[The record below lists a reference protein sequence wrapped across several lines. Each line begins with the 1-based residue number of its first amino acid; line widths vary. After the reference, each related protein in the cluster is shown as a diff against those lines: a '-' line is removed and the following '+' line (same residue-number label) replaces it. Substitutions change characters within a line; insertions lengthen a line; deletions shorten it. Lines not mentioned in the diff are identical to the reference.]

1 MNDCWHPATFEI
13 ETPLPNPLSRDS
25 ELTSPPQRGESV
37 LITGSSGLVG
47 TELIKTLESQG
58 YRVVKAVRRPPR
70 SSGELEWQ
78 PLTPF
83 EQIPADQRAAFEGF
97 DAVIHL
103 AGENIAGGRWN
114 KNRKERIRNSRI
126 ESTQNLCQLLSSLE
140 SPPRIFLS
148 ASAIGGY
155 SQTTDKAQTEEDS
168 FVDGF
173 LGEVCSGWE
182 QSSEVLE
189 EKGIRRVLL
198 RIGLVLSPHGGL
210 LQKLVPLFKCFLGG
224 RISHGQQWMSWVD
237 LDDLIQIIL
246 FSLQNQKVKGPIN
259 CTAPG
264 AVRNSEFT
272 LLLASH
278 LGRPVAPPV
287 PALAIQA
294 LYGEMGTNLVLRGS
308 RVIPESLTRMGFKF
322 EHRDLPSSLRNQ
334 LTV

>member
-1 MNDCWHPATFEI
+1 M
-13 ETPLPNPLSRDS
+13 LNPLSRDS

-47 TELIKTLESQG
+47 TELTKILESQG

-78 PLTPF
+78 PLIPF
-83 EQIPADQRAAFEGF
+83 EQIPVDQRAAFEGF

-103 AGENIAGGRWN
+103 AGEHIAGGRWN

-126 ESTQNLCQLLSSLE
+126 ESTQNLCQLLNSLE

-155 SQTTDKAQTEEDS
+155 SQTTDKAQTEEDP

-182 QSSEVLE
+182 QSSEILE

-210 LQKLVPLFKCFLGG
+210 LQKLVPIFKCFLGG
-224 RISHGQQWMSWVD
+224 KISHGQQWMSWVD

-246 FSLQNQKVKGPIN
+246 FSLQNQKIKGPIN

-264 AVRNSEFT
+264 AVRNEDFT
-272 LLLASH
+272 TILAAK
-278 LGRPVAPPV
+278 LRRPVAPRV
-287 PALAIQA
+287 PALALKV
-294 LYGEMGTNLVLRGS
+294 LYGEMGQALIINGARVLPTKLEAAGYRF
-308 RVIPESLTRMGFKF
+308 RHP
-322 EHRDLPSSLRNQ
+322 DLPSCLRNQ
-334 LTV
+334 LT

>member
-1 MNDCWHPATFEI
+1 M
-13 ETPLPNPLSRDS
+13 PNPLSRDS

-47 TELIKTLESQG
+47 TELTKVLESQG
-58 YRVVKAVRRPPR
+58 YRVVKAVRRTPR

-78 PLTPF
+78 PLIPF

-114 KNRKERIRNSRI
+114 KSRKERIRNSRI
-126 ESTQNLCQLLSSLE
+126 ESTQNLCQLLNSLE

-155 SQTTDKAQTEEDS
+155 SQTTDKAQTEEDP

-182 QSSEVLE
+182 QSSEILE

-210 LQKLVPLFKCFLGG
+210 LQKLIPLFKCFLGG
-224 RISHGQQWMSWVD
+224 KISHGQQWMSWVD

-246 FSLQNQKVKGPIN
+246 FSLQNQKIKGPIN

-264 AVRNSEFT
+264 AVRNEDFT
-272 LLLASH
+272 TILAAK
-278 LGRPVAPPV
+278 LRRPVAPRV
-287 PALAIQA
+287 PALALKV
-294 LYGEMGTNLVLRGS
+294 LYGEMGQALIINGARVLPTKLEAAGYRFQY
-308 RVIPESLTRMGFKF
+308 P
-322 EHRDLPSSLRNQ
+322 DLPSCLRNQ
-334 LTV
+334 LA

>member
-1 MNDCWHPATFEI
+1 M
-13 ETPLPNPLSRDS
+13 LNPLSRDS
-25 ELTSPPQRGESV
+25 GLTSPPQRGESV

-47 TELIKTLESQG
+47 TELTKILESQG

-78 PLTPF
+78 PLIPF
-83 EQIPADQRAAFEGF
+83 EQIPVDQRAAFEGF

-126 ESTQNLCQLLSSLE
+126 ESTQNLCQLLNSLE

-155 SQTTDKAQTEEDS
+155 SQTTDKAQTEEDP

-182 QSSEVLE
+182 QSSEILE

-210 LQKLVPLFKCFLGG
+210 LQKLVPIFKCFLGG
-224 RISHGQQWMSWVD
+224 KISHGQQWMSWVD

-246 FSLQNQKVKGPIN
+246 FSLQNQKIKGPIN

-264 AVRNSEFT
+264 AVRNEDFT
-272 LLLASH
+272 TILAAK
-278 LGRPVAPPV
+278 LRRPVAPRV
-287 PALAIQA
+287 PALALKV
-294 LYGEMGTNLVLRGS
+294 LYGEMGQALIINGARVLPTKLEAAGYRF
-308 RVIPESLTRMGFKF
+308 RHP
-322 EHRDLPSSLRNQ
+322 DLPSCLRNQ
-334 LTV
+334 LT

>member
-1 MNDCWHPATFEI
+1 M
-13 ETPLPNPLSRDS
+13 LNPLSRDS

-47 TELIKTLESQG
+47 TELTKILESQG

-78 PLTPF
+78 PLIPF
-83 EQIPADQRAAFEGF
+83 EQIPVDQRAAFEGF

-126 ESTQNLCQLLSSLE
+126 ESTQNLCQLLNSLE

-155 SQTTDKAQTEEDS
+155 SQTTDKAQTEEDP

-182 QSSEVLE
+182 QSSEILE

-210 LQKLVPLFKCFLGG
+210 LQKLVPIFKCFLGG
-224 RISHGQQWMSWVD
+224 KISHGQQWMSWVD

-246 FSLQNQKVKGPIN
+246 FSLHNQKIKGPIN

-264 AVRNSEFT
+264 AVRNEDFT
-272 LLLASH
+272 TILAAK
-278 LGRPVAPPV
+278 LRRPVAPRV
-287 PALAIQA
+287 PALALKV
-294 LYGEMGTNLVLRGS
+294 LYGEMGQALIINGARVLPTKLEAAGYRF
-308 RVIPESLTRMGFKF
+308 RHP
-322 EHRDLPSSLRNQ
+322 DLPSCLRNQ
-334 LTV
+334 LT

>member
-1 MNDCWHPATFEI
+1 M
-13 ETPLPNPLSRDS
+13 LNPLSRDS

-47 TELIKTLESQG
+47 TELTKILESQG

-78 PLTPF
+78 PLIPF
-83 EQIPADQRAAFEGF
+83 EQIPVDQRAAFEGF
-97 DAVIHL
+97 DAVIRL

-126 ESTQNLCQLLSSLE
+126 ESTQNLCQLLNSLE

-155 SQTTDKAQTEEDS
+155 SQTTDKAQTEEDP

-182 QSSEVLE
+182 QSSEILE

-210 LQKLVPLFKCFLGG
+210 LQKLVPIFKCFLGG
-224 RISHGQQWMSWVD
+224 KISHGQQWMSWVD

-246 FSLQNQKVKGPIN
+246 FSLQNQKIKGPIN

-264 AVRNSEFT
+264 AVRNEDFT
-272 LLLASH
+272 TILAAK
-278 LGRPVAPPV
+278 LRRPVAPRV
-287 PALAIQA
+287 PALALKV
-294 LYGEMGTNLVLRGS
+294 LYGEMGQALIINGARVLPTKLEAAGYRF
-308 RVIPESLTRMGFKF
+308 RHP
-322 EHRDLPSSLRNQ
+322 DLPSCLRNQ
-334 LTV
+334 LT

>member
-1 MNDCWHPATFEI
+1 M
-13 ETPLPNPLSRDS
+13 PNPLSRDS

-47 TELIKTLESQG
+47 TELTKVLESQG
-58 YRVVKAVRRPPR
+58 YRVVKAVRRTPR

-78 PLTPF
+78 PLIPF

-114 KNRKERIRNSRI
+114 KSRKERIRNSRI
-126 ESTQNLCQLLSSLE
+126 ESTQNLCQLLNSLE

-155 SQTTDKAQTEEDS
+155 SQTTDKAQTEEDP

-173 LGEVCSGWE
+173 LGEVCGGWE
-182 QSSEVLE
+182 QSSEILE

-210 LQKLVPLFKCFLGG
+210 LQKLIPLFKCFLGG
-224 RISHGQQWMSWVD
+224 KISHGQQWMSWVD

-246 FSLQNQKVKGPIN
+246 FSLQNQKIKGPIN

-264 AVRNSEFT
+264 AVRNEDFT
-272 LLLASH
+272 TILAAK
-278 LGRPVAPPV
+278 LRRPVAPRV
-287 PALAIQA
+287 PALALKV
-294 LYGEMGTNLVLRGS
+294 LYGEMGQALIINGARVLPTKLEAAGYRFQY
-308 RVIPESLTRMGFKF
+308 P
-322 EHRDLPSSLRNQ
+322 DLPSCLRNQ
-334 LTV
+334 LA

>member
-1 MNDCWHPATFEI
+1 M
-13 ETPLPNPLSRDS
+13 LNPLSRDS

-47 TELIKTLESQG
+47 TELTKILESQG
-58 YRVVKAVRRPPR
+58 YRGVKAVRRPPR

-78 PLTPF
+78 PLIPF
-83 EQIPADQRAAFEGF
+83 EQIPVDQRAAFEGF

-126 ESTQNLCQLLSSLE
+126 ESTQNLCQLLNSLE

-155 SQTTDKAQTEEDS
+155 SQTTDKAQTEEDP

-182 QSSEVLE
+182 QSSEILE

-210 LQKLVPLFKCFLGG
+210 LQKLVPIFKCFLGG
-224 RISHGQQWMSWVD
+224 KISHGQQWMSWVD

-246 FSLQNQKVKGPIN
+246 FSLQNQKIKGPIN

-264 AVRNSEFT
+264 AVRNEDFT
-272 LLLASH
+272 TILAAK
-278 LGRPVAPPV
+278 LRRPVAPRV
-287 PALAIQA
+287 PALALKV
-294 LYGEMGTNLVLRGS
+294 LYGEMGQALIINGARVLPTKLEAAGYRF
-308 RVIPESLTRMGFKF
+308 RHP
-322 EHRDLPSSLRNQ
+322 DLPSCLRNQ
-334 LTV
+334 LA

>member
-1 MNDCWHPATFEI
+1 M
-13 ETPLPNPLSRDS
+13 PNPLSRDS

-47 TELIKTLESQG
+47 TELTKILESQG

-70 SSGELEWQ
+70 SSDELEWQ
-78 PLTPF
+78 PLIPF
-83 EQIPADQRAAFEGF
+83 EQIPVDQRAAFEGF

-126 ESTQNLCQLLSSLE
+126 ESTQNLCQLLNSLE

-155 SQTTDKAQTEEDS
+155 SQTTDKAQTEEDP

-182 QSSEVLE
+182 QSSEILE

-210 LQKLVPLFKCFLGG
+210 LQKLVPIFKCFLGG
-224 RISHGQQWMSWVD
+224 KISHGQQWMSWVD

-246 FSLQNQKVKGPIN
+246 FSLQNQKIKGPIN

-264 AVRNSEFT
+264 AVRNEDFT
-272 LLLASH
+272 TILAAK
-278 LGRPVAPPV
+278 LRRPVAPRV
-287 PALAIQA
+287 PALALKV
-294 LYGEMGTNLVLRGS
+294 LYGEMGQALIINGARVLPTKLEAAGYRF
-308 RVIPESLTRMGFKF
+308 RHP
-322 EHRDLPSSLRNQ
+322 DLPSCLRNQ
-334 LTV
+334 LT

>member
-1 MNDCWHPATFEI
+1 M
-13 ETPLPNPLSRDS
+13 LNPLSRDS

-47 TELIKTLESQG
+47 TELTKILESQG

-78 PLTPF
+78 PLIPF
-83 EQIPADQRAAFEGF
+83 EQIPVDQRAAFEGF

-126 ESTQNLCQLLSSLE
+126 ESTQNLCQLLNSLE

-155 SQTTDKAQTEEDS
+155 SQTTDKAQTEEDP

-182 QSSEVLE
+182 QSSEILE

-210 LQKLVPLFKCFLGG
+210 LQKLVPIFKCFLGG
-224 RISHGQQWMSWVD
+224 KISHGQQWMSWVD

-246 FSLQNQKVKGPIN
+246 FSLQNQKIKGPIN

-264 AVRNSEFT
+264 AVRNEDFT
-272 LLLASH
+272 TILAAK
-278 LGRPVAPPV
+278 LRRPVAPRV
-287 PALAIQA
+287 PALALKV
-294 LYGEMGTNLVLRGS
+294 LYGEMGQALIINGARVLPTKLEAAGYRF
-308 RVIPESLTRMGFKF
+308 RHP
-322 EHRDLPSSLRNQ
+322 DLPSCLRNQ
-334 LTV
+334 LT